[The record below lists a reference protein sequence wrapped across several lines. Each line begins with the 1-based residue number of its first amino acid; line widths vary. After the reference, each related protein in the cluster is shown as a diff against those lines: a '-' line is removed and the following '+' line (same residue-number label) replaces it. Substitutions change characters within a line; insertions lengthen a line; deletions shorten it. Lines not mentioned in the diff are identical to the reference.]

1 METYRGLPLIATWS
15 ESEDCRWTLPIN
27 SPEIAGKL
35 EEKQLDWRRKPQT
48 ARLSKA
54 DALTSL
60 SKVLDHTA
68 GPVDMRKHDLAKK
81 DASDRTKWRHKV
93 QNRHCGHPTCKC
105 CNQEKVSLRH
115 LAANARTEPDIQH
128 GEYGASHSDQPSDSK
143 ADVVARIRNRVE
155 SVDPN
160 KARELGGVFL
170 FNIIKGTSVYS
181 WTLDLNKVTV
191 YEGEPDEDPDT
202 TFTLNEHYF
211 KQLVFGKED
220 PRVIMQA
227 GRCSVTGDI
236 MRAMKLEPYI
246 KLE

>member
-1 METYRGLPLIATWS
+1 M
-15 ESEDCRWTLPIN
+15 
-27 SPEIAGKL
+27 
-35 EEKQLDWRRKPQT
+35 
-48 ARLSKA
+48 
-54 DALTSL
+54 
-60 SKVLDHTA
+60 
-68 GPVDMRKHDLAKK
+68 
-81 DASDRTKWRHKV
+81 
-93 QNRHCGHPTCKC
+93 
-105 CNQEKVSLRH
+105 
-115 LAANARTEPDIQH
+115 
-128 GEYGASHSDQPSDSK
+128 GASHSDQPNQSK
-143 ADVVARIRNRVE
+143 ADVVARIRSRVE

-160 KARELGGVFL
+160 KAKELGGVFL
-170 FNIIKGTSVYS
+170 FNIIKGTSVFS
-181 WTLDLNKVTV
+181 WTLDLNNVTV